1 MLETGLEIIE
11 EEDARNGRITT
22 DHHCWFNFPPPLT
35 FFGLP
40 VHQGEIHLNE
50 WYNARC
56 PFRVKPSVVR
66 ESARNNS

>member
-1 MLETGLEIIE
+1 MLETGLEIIEE

-50 WYNARC
+50 WYNA
-56 PFRVKPSVVR
+56 
-66 ESARNNS
+66 